1 MSDVA
6 DMNTAS
12 LEAYLQKNLAGFKG
26 PLSAEKFSGGQSNPT
41 FLLTASSG
49 QYVLRRKPHGQL
61 LASAHAVDR
70 EFSVLR
76 ALHGSDVPVAKPL
89 LLCESDDIIG
99 SMFYVMSY
107 EAGRIFW
114 DPALPELAAA
124 ERAPIFTELVR
135 VLAALHNVDVNK
147 VGLADYGKPGNYF
160 ERQIG
165 RWSKQYRAAETERL
179 ADMEVL
185 LDWLPRNMPSDDGQV
200 SLIHGDFRL
209 DNFIF
214 AKEHASIKAVLDWEL
229 STVGHPLADLAY
241 LCMCLRL
248 PVSGFPRG
256 LAGLDR
262 SALGLPEEEQIVAQY
277 CMLRNIT
284 TIENWEFY
292 LAFSFFRL
300 AAICQGVMRRALDG
314 NASNE
319 RALETG
325 RQTAVL
331 AALGAAIIAGE

>member
-6 DMNTAS
+6 DLNTAS
-12 LEAYLQKNLAGFKG
+12 LEAYLQKNLAGFEG
-26 PLSAEKFSGGQSNPT
+26 PLLAEKFSGGQSNPT

-49 QYVLRRKPHGQL
+49 QYVLRRKPPGQL

-70 EFSVLR
+70 EFNVLH
-76 ALHGSDVPVAKPL
+76 ALYGSDVPVAKPL
-89 LLCESDDIIG
+89 LLCESDDVIG

-107 EAGRIFW
+107 EPGRIFW
-114 DPALPELAAA
+114 DPALPELSMEA
-124 ERAPIFTELVR
+124 RAPIFSELVR
-135 VLAALHNVDVNK
+135 VLAALHNVDVHK

-179 ADMEVL
+179 TDMEIL
-185 LDWLPRNMPSDDGQV
+185 LEWLLRNMPPDDGQV

-214 AKEHASIKAVLDWEL
+214 ANDLTSVKAVLDWEL
-229 STVGHPLADLAY
+229 STLGHPLADLAY

-248 PVSGFPRG
+248 PVTGFPRG
-256 LAGLDR
+256 LEGLDR
-262 SALGLPEEEQIVAQY
+262 AALGLPSEEQIVAEY
-277 CMLRNIT
+277 CARRNIEK
-284 TIENWEFY
+284 IENWRFY

-319 RALETG
+319 RALDTG
-325 RQTAVL
+325 RQTSVL
-331 AALGAAIIAGE
+331 ASLGAGIIADQ